1 VIDNVTYLV
10 HFGYNFKVIYVIIL
24 FALSLENE
32 FVRTNIF
39 DFESH

>member
-1 VIDNVTYLV
+1 MIDNVTYLV
-10 HFGYNFKVIYVIIL
+10 HFGYNFKIIL